1 MKRILF
7 SFVVSILCA
16 NLIACQKTASQEVIQ
31 YEIRSDL
38 YTRFVTD
45 PQRGKEKLV
54 YDYGL
59 GIDELLQG
67 ILLNQEKPSGITLK
81 AFSQLFA
88 EAYRNSIDTNL
99 TPSEN
104 TVYAEILGKILGGL
118 MGLREQVLAKREG
131 RFLGGWYDYTELD
144 QRWLALFADVVSLT
158 VFNKASE
165 DIARAVRISNVSEFA
180 ESLIH
185 KNYVGQVQNDDLVEE
200 MIYEISEAATARFN
214 GYRQETGH
222 SAVGSAFNIKLVM
235 AWNNMKYQIN
245 KRSN

>member
-7 SFVVSILCA
+7 GFVVLILCA
-16 NLIACQKTASQEVIQ
+16 SLIACQKTASQEVIQ
-31 YEIRSDL
+31 YETRSDL

-45 PQRGKEKLV
+45 PQKGKENFI

-59 GIDELLQG
+59 GINELLQG
-67 ILLNQEKPSGITLK
+67 ILLNQEKPSVVTLK
-81 AFSQLFA
+81 TFSQLFA
-88 EAYRNSIDTNL
+88 EAYRNATDTTLN
-99 TPSEN
+99 PSEN
-104 TVYAEILGKILGGL
+104 TTYAEILGKILGGL
-118 MGLREQVLAKREG
+118 MGLREQVLAKRKG

-165 DIARAVRISNVSEFA
+165 DITRVVRTDVSEFA

-200 MIYEISEAATARFN
+200 MIYEISEVATARFN

-222 SAVGSAFNIKLVM
+222 SVVGSAFSIKLVM
-235 AWNNMKYQIN
+235 AWNDMKHQISR
-245 KRSN
+245 RSN